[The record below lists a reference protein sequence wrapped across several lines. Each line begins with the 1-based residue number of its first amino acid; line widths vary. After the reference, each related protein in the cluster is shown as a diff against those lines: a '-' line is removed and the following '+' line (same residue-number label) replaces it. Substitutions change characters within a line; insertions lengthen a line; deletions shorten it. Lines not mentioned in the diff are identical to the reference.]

1 MDRPIEKKSFP
12 RRYAG
17 YIAAAVVA
25 VALLAWL
32 IFGST
37 ASTMTIDSNEI
48 TISDVTRGEFDDYVR
63 LNGQV
68 VPIQVVQI
76 SPEEGGIGRE
86 KVV

>member
-1 MDRPIEKKSFP
+1 MNKKTKDIMDRPIEKKSFP

-48 TISDVTRGEFDDYVR
+48 TISDEHGESST
-63 LNGQV
+63 
-68 VPIQVVQI
+68 IM
-76 SPEEGGIGRE
+76 
-86 KVV
+86 

>member
-37 ASTMTIDSNEI
+37 ASTMTIDSNE
-48 TISDVTRGEFDDYVR
+48 
-63 LNGQV
+63 L
-68 VPIQVVQI
+68 PLAM
-76 SPEEGGIGRE
+76 
-86 KVV
+86 